1 MHLPMK
7 VTNLLPMKYSC
18 QKLILNQIEPLPA
31 YKKYEIKYGS
41 GIRAEQRLGEKC
53 HAASGEGSPQGD
65 GETSG
70 RGLPTL
76 QQEGKS

>member
-31 YKKYEIKYGS
+31 YKKYEIKMNMLNN
-41 GIRAEQRLGEKC
+41 RTEMLTEKKIFLNKT
-53 HAASGEGSPQGD
+53 GFF
-65 GETSG
+65 
-70 RGLPTL
+70 
-76 QQEGKS
+76 KK